1 MEFVTNNDFYTKFGN
16 QFALDN
22 CYTFDALI
30 NNFDSVAPQIEFEEN
45 VSLIDT
51 LKKYY
56 EIIGSY
62 STAYLPTWHPY
73 YIFDFINH
81 PENFH
86 TNNNRNGINFL
97 EGFLRQQ
104 GSIYTQIY
112 YCVIFMI
119 EVLNR
124 EEDAICSKS
133 AKIPLHYQI
142 YYETYIFD
150 VIFKYYVH
158 NHTPTFKCNMEI
170 SEKYK
175 LKLYESYSDPLSE
188 ESINLEKLRIEVTS
202 KFVSLVEHH
211 FCRLKSKLLDK
222 CKQEEITPTR
232 ALWLCFVP
240 LTYEELN
247 IILENISN
255 KYIRSSLFFAAGF
268 QMIPN
273 IDKLIKNDIE
283 LNAYNNG
290 YDSKKKHM
298 DDNFDPREC
307 NNSGIATIL
316 HFYFRDD
323 FNNSQ
328 TFTEK
333 RDIFYDKYKNSKIS
347 EDIMDTET
355 ILCGYNTKYYSFYP
369 FYSYSKVPV
378 INNWILGCSQR
389 LEFIEEDFSK
399 IGTEYLNYYSDQNC
413 KTTYFLDENEDNG
426 FVKYKDIII
435 SKF

>member
-1 MEFVTNNDFYTKFGN
+1 MEYITNDDFYKNFGK
-16 QFALDN
+16 QFPLEE
-22 CYTFDALI
+22 YPSFDDLLV
-30 NNFDSVAPQIEFEEN
+30 NFNSVAPQIEFDEN

-56 EIIGSY
+56 EIIGRY
-62 STAYLPTWHPY
+62 GTAYLPTWHPY
-73 YIFDFINH
+73 YIFDFIKN

-86 TNNNRNGINFL
+86 NMPGRNGISFL

-112 YCVIFMI
+112 YCIIFMI

-150 VIFKYYVH
+150 VIFRYYIH
-158 NHTPTFKCNMEI
+158 KHTP
-170 SEKYK
+170 
-175 LKLYESYSDPLSE
+175 SYSYNFKSSNNYNPHFLESCSDPFSQQSLH
-188 ESINLEKLRIEVTS
+188 LEKLKIEVTS
-202 KFVSLVEHH
+202 KFVSLVEYH

-222 CKQEEITPTR
+222 CKREEITPTR

-240 LTYEELN
+240 LNYEELKS
-247 IILENISN
+247 ILNSISN

-290 YDSKKKHM
+290 YDSKKKHR
-298 DDNFDPREC
+298 DDDFDCREC

-378 INNWILGCSQR
+378 LNNWILGCSQR

-399 IGTEYLNYYSDQNC
+399 IGTEYLNYYSDHNC
-413 KTTYFLDENEDNG
+413 KTNYFLHENEDNG
-426 FVKYKDIII
+426 FVKYNDIII